1 VKRSWPTLFQVLVHL
16 GGIIPLVYLI
26 IRYQTDNLGPNPILE
41 LEHETGKIALF
52 FLVLSLACTPA
63 RNITGWKEFVRRR
76 KALGLYGALYAFIH
90 FTIFIGLDYGFDL
103 NLVLDEAIRRNF
115 IIVGAIALTILLVLT
130 ITSNRYAIS
139 ILGSNWKKLHR
150 LVYILSP
157 LVILHFAM
165 VMKGNILTLQ
175 GNYTLPMIYLVIV
188 IILLMARIPTIARLI
203 RRKTPSRVIVP
214 PQKENQ

>member
-1 VKRSWPTLFQVLVHL
+1 VKNNRPTIFQILVHL

-63 RNITGWKEFVRRR
+63 RNITGWKELVRRR

-90 FTIFIGLDYGFDL
+90 VLIFISLDYGFDF
-103 NLVLDEAIRRNF
+103 NLILGEATHRNF
-115 IIVGAIALTILLVLT
+115 IIVGAIALTILIILT
-130 ITSNRYAIS
+130 ITSNRFAIS
-139 ILGSNWKKLHR
+139 ILDSRWKKLHR

-165 VMKGNILTLQ
+165 VMKGNILKLQ
-175 GNYTLPMIYLVIV
+175 GNYTLPLIYAAIV
-188 IILLMARIPTIARLI
+188 AILLVMRIPSISKSI
-203 RRKTPSRVIVP
+203 RRNKPARQNFQI
-214 PQKENQ
+214 KD

>member
-1 VKRSWPTLFQVLVHL
+1 MKTNRPTIFQILVHL
-16 GGIIPLVYLI
+16 GGIIPLVYLL

-76 KALGLYGALYAFIH
+76 KALGLYGALYASVH
-90 FTIFIGLDYGFDL
+90 FAIFIGLDYGFDL

-130 ITSNRYAIS
+130 VTSNRFAIS

-150 LVYILSP
+150 LVYVVSP

-175 GNYTLPMIYLVIV
+175 GNYTLPLIYSAIVALLLV
-188 IILLMARIPTIARLI
+188 MRIPPISKSIQRKKPARQVS
-203 RRKTPSRVIVP
+203 PV
-214 PQKENQ
+214 KE

>member
-1 VKRSWPTLFQVLVHL
+1 VKNNRPTIFQILVHL

-76 KALGLYGALYAFIH
+76 KALGLYGALYAFVH
-90 FTIFIGLDYGFDL
+90 FAIYIGLDYGFDL
-103 NLVLDEAIRRNF
+103 NLILDEATRRNF
-115 IIVGAIALTILLVLT
+115 IIVGAIALSILLVLT
-130 ITSNRYAIS
+130 ITSNRFAIS

-165 VMKGNILTLQ
+165 VMKGNILKLQ
-175 GNYTLPMIYLVIV
+175 GNYTLPMIYAVIV
-188 IILLMARIPTIARLI
+188 IILLMARIPAIARLI
-203 RRKTPSRVIVP
+203 RHKTPGG
-214 PQKENQ
+214 